1 MAKLRRVKGN
11 YYARFYDKAK
21 SPARKTVPL
30 GTDDLGAAEA
40 ALKRLE
46 VHYAEG
52 RFDPWAPPERPPARL
67 SETVAAFY
75 EAKAH
80 RAPNT
85 LRLYRTVLDGLLD
98 HAGDVLVRDA
108 VPSDVLAFLGSRD
121 LNETGRDAYFTR
133 LKVFFRWCRREGH
146 VEEVVT
152 DRVDVPTGPQ
162 VFPHW
167 LSREEFDQLLQTMRS
182 ASEEANDDEVGWLV
196 PLVIVAAY
204 TGLRLGE
211 LAALRWREVDLDGR
225 RVTVRHREASR
236 TKSRRDRVVPLART
250 AGEALRGLADGRSGR
265 DADDL
270 VFTGA
275 GSGPLNKEYA
285 SKSFLRY
292 RRRAGL
298 GEEIHFHS
306 LRHTC
311 ASWLVQGGVALV
323 RVKEILG
330 HASIQTTMRY
340 AHLAPTT
347 MLDEVD
353 RAMG

>member
-1 MAKLRRVKGN
+1 MARLYCKKGN
-11 YYARFYDKAK
+11 YYVRFYDNTK
-21 SPARKTVPL
+21 SPARKTVTL
-30 GTDDLGAAEA
+30 NTRDRSVGEA

-67 SETVAAFY
+67 SEAVAAFC

-85 LRLYRTVLDGLLD
+85 LRLYRTVLNGLLD
-98 HAGDVLVRDA
+98 HVGDILVRDV
-108 VPSDVLAFLGSRD
+108 VPSDLLAFLDSRD

-133 LKVFFRWCRREGH
+133 LKAFFRWCRREGH
-146 VEEVVT
+146 AEEVVT
-152 DRVDVPTGPQ
+152 NRVDVPKGPS

-167 LSREEFDQLLQTMRS
+167 LSRSEFEHLISTMRK
-182 ASEEANDDEVGWLV
+182 ASDRAHDDEVGWLI
-196 PLVIVAAY
+196 PLVVVATY

-211 LAALRWREVDLDGR
+211 LTSLRWRDVDLDR
-225 RVTVRHREASR
+225 RQLTVRHRATSR
-236 TKSRRDRVVPLART
+236 TKSRRDRIVPIARVAEET
-250 AGEALRGLADGRSGR
+250 LRRLEAMGSGEH
-265 DADDL
+265 
-270 VFTGA
+270 VFAGA
-275 GSGPLNKEYA
+275 GGGRVNKEYA

-298 GEEIHFHS
+298 PEEIHFHS

-347 MLDEVD
+347 ALEEVD

>member
-1 MAKLRRVKGN
+1 M
-11 YYARFYDKAK
+11 
-21 SPARKTVPL
+21 
-30 GTDDLGAAEA
+30 
-40 ALKRLE
+40 
-46 VHYAEG
+46 
-52 RFDPWAPPERPPARL
+52 
-67 SETVAAFY
+67 AAFY

-85 LRLYRTVLDGLLD
+85 LRLYRTVLDGFLD
-98 HAGDVLVRDA
+98 HAGDGLVRDV

-133 LKVFFRWCRREGH
+133 LKAFFRWCRRDGL
-146 VEEVVT
+146 VEEIAT
-152 DRVDVPTGPQ
+152 DRVDVPKGPR

-167 LSREEFDQLLQTMRS
+167 LSREEFDTILETMRS
-182 ASEEANDDEVGWLV
+182 ASDEGHDDEVGWLV
-196 PLVIVAAY
+196 PLMVVAAY

-211 LAALRWREVDLDGR
+211 LAALRWRDVDLDGR
-225 RVTVRHREASR
+225 RLTVRYRASSR
-236 TKSRRDRVVPLART
+236 TKSRRDRVVPLARP
-250 AGEALRGLADGRSGR
+250 AVEALRGLGTYDRNA
-265 DADDL
+265 L

-275 GSGPLNKEYA
+275 TGGPVNKEYA

-292 RRRAGL
+292 RRRAKL
-298 GEEIHFHS
+298 PEEIHFHS

-347 MLDEVD
+347 ALDEVD